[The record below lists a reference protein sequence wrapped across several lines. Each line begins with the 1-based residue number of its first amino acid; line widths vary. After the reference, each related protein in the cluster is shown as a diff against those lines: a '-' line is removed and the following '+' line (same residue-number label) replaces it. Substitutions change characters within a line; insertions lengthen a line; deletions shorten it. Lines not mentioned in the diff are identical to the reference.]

1 MGRYKKR
8 HPQSNKHVTS
18 WHGMQINRLMN
29 EHLSDYRKITGD
41 QNQGVFLFFWTNQNP
56 AIVINDDVVDDVVDD
71 DDEDYDA
78 DNAAAADDDDDD
90 DDDDEDEDDDDTHD
104 GDDDYVH
111 I

>member
-1 MGRYKKR
+1 MMNMMKTIVWTYDKWGALALFSIPKHIQNNTKVR
-8 HPQSNKHVTS
+8 HQSGCVP
-18 WHGMQINRLMN
+18 
-29 EHLSDYRKITGD
+29 
-41 QNQGVFLFFWTNQNP
+41 FLLDKPKCSNC
-56 AIVINDDVVDDVVDD
+56 NDDVVDDVVDD

-90 DDDDEDEDDDDTHD
+90 DDDDDEDEDDDDTHD